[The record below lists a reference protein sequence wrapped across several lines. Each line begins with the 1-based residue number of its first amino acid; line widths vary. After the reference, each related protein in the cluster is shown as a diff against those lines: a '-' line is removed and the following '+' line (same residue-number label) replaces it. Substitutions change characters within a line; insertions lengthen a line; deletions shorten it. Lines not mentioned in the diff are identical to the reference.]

1 MMKAIVLGGTSGMGR
16 AIARLLA
23 SRGDSVFLMGIGS
36 QDLERSAADF
46 EKSATPSGPTSVTRY
61 AISEKPD
68 GFAAALDAADAFLGS
83 FDTVVVTAGDV
94 CDPRGARGRHRV
106 CSAFGHRELRQYG
119 RLLRARSKATA
130 RPRRGEAH
138 GVLVG
143 RGRPRSQAGGHLRF
157 EQRWSFHLTSKPSI
171 TNGTQQGSRSP
182 ASSRDS

>member
-36 QDLERSAADF
+36 QDLERSAADLK
-46 EKSATPSGPTSVTRY
+46 ERHPERAAAGY
-61 AISEKPD
+61 AVCDLEKPD

-83 FDTVVVTAGDV
+83 FDTVVVTAAMFATQDALEA
-94 CDPRGARGRHRV
+94 DAEFAR
-106 CSAFGHRELRQYG
+106 
-119 RLLRARSKATA
+119 RLVTVNYANTVVFCEHARKATA
-130 RPRRGEAH
+130 RARRGEAH

-143 RGRPRSQAGGHLRF
+143 GGRPRSQAGGHLRF
-157 EQRWSFHLTSKPSI
+157 EQSWPLYLPRSPRSQDRARRGLP
-171 TNGTQQGSRSP
+171 SP